1 MNKQEI
7 LEEINKT
14 KEHLSNMEK
23 MLEEY
28 DYERWEPREGENY
41 WYINGINSVA
51 DTCFIP
57 SNNDIKRFNNHNCF
71 KTKEQAEADAE
82 KILIRRR
89 LEYIARRLNK
99 GEKVK
104 WNGDM
109 RNYSI
114 NFDHTTGKLTQDYN
128 LFCQRADVYCLDE
141 NFLQVAIQ
149 EIGEERLKKYLR
161 GE

>member
-1 MNKQEI
+1 MVRRQ
-7 LEEINKT
+7 LE
-14 KEHLSNMEK
+14 
-23 MLEEY
+23 
-28 DYERWEPREGENY
+28 D
-41 WYINGINSVA
+41 
-51 DTCFIP
+51 
-57 SNNDIKRFNNHNCF
+57 
-71 KTKEQAEADAE
+71 
-82 KILIRRR
+82 
-89 LEYIARRLNK
+89 IARRLNK

-109 RNYSI
+109 RNYFI

-128 LFCQRADVYCLDE
+128 LFCQRADIYCLDE